1 MPIDDDEFGLPAHIH
16 DIVKHPEHGGECRK
30 CGILGSWTWIKSQ
43 PCPGKPKT
51 TETFKPS
58 PGATAMT
65 EGARTESSQ
74 KVLGEMLDKA
84 LEVGDNQQAFAIVDQ
99 METLEAEQLL
109 ADQELML
116 QLLEEEL
123 ALENAIGEFEKLQ
136 LEDEKALEEA
146 VELSMQPLSKEDGL
160 DKAKT
165 NPTRPPATP
174 LQQPVIKTP
183 VVCYLATSIWM
194 S

>member
-30 CGILGSWTWIKSQ
+30 CGKLGSWTWIKSQ
-43 PCPGKPKT
+43 SCPRKPKT

-58 PGATAMT
+58 PGGSAMT
-65 EGARTESSQ
+65 GGATTESSQ
-74 KVLGEMLDKA
+74 KVLGDMLDKA
-84 LEVGDNQQAFAIVDQ
+84 LENGDNQQAFAIVDQ

-136 LEDEKALEEA
+136 LEDAKDLEEA
-146 VELSMQPLSKEDGL
+146 IELSKQPLSKDGL

-165 NPTRPPATP
+165 NATRPPATP

-183 VVCYLATSIWM
+183 VVCYLATSI
-194 S
+194 